1 MKNAKCKMQKA
12 KWQPALILS
21 FALFI
26 LHFAFP
32 GPAHAAV
39 EKTILSNGLTLMV
52 KREPESRTAA
62 IEVFIRV
69 GAAQENE
76 STEGIGHLLA
86 GTILSGSEGRTPRR
100 LAELVSE
107 VGGNFRAVWQWD
119 YIEIYAVT
127 LPGMCDEAIG
137 LLSESISSPSFEP
150 EAVESARSAILKQM
164 KALEDNQYSTG
175 YNLLVTQVHKGD
187 PYGRPY
193 LGSPD
198 VIESIRPAHL
208 EAFYRKYVV
217 PSSIVISV
225 VGNVDS
231 MRISRLVEL
240 RFGGMDYVPQK
251 PTGVPFKWRDEQP
264 SEPEP
269 TAPEQTAASYVMIGW
284 VAPGASEKDYPAACI
299 ANVLLGGNKSSLMF
313 TKLREGQGIG
323 YQVGSIYP
331 PLRKSGH
338 IAAYVGLD
346 SSRGGPEVTQ
356 AVKASVMELA
366 STLATSGFTD
376 EDIERAKSYLIG
388 SQALKHERARDR
400 AYYLGLYESL
410 GLGYRYDQTYAAT
423 IRAVTR
429 PDLERVCASIFSAP
443 PTVVTVGR

>member
-1 MKNAKCKMQKA
+1 VLCLLLLL
-12 KWQPALILS
+12 PAI
-21 FALFI
+21 
-26 LHFAFP
+26 
-32 GPAHAAV
+32 AHAAV
-39 EKTILSNGLTLMV
+39 EKTILSNGLTLLV

-69 GAAQENE
+69 GAAQENKQ
-76 STEGIGHLLA
+76 TEGIGHLLA
-86 GTILSGSEGRTPRR
+86 GTILSGSERRTPRR
-100 LAELVSE
+100 LAEVVSE
-107 VGGNFRAVWQWD
+107 VGGNFHAVWQWD

-127 LPGMCDEAIG
+127 LPRMCDEAIG
-137 LLSESISSPSFEP
+137 LLAESISSPSFEP
-150 EAVESARSAILKQM
+150 DAVERARSAVLKQM

-175 YNLLVTQVHKGD
+175 YNLLVAQVHKGN

-193 LGSPD
+193 LGDPD
-198 VIESIRPAHL
+198 VIRAINRQQL

-217 PSSIVISV
+217 PSAIVISV
-225 VGNVDS
+225 VGNVDP

-240 RFGGMDYVPQK
+240 RFAGMEYAPQK
-251 PTGVPFKWRDEQP
+251 PTGVPFRFRPEPPQ
-264 SEPEP
+264 EPEP
-269 TAPEQTAASYVMIGW
+269 PAPEQTAASYVMIGW
-284 VAPGASEKDYPAACI
+284 VAPGAADKDYPAVCI

-331 PLRKSGH
+331 VLKGSGH

-356 AVKASVMELA
+356 AVKASVMGLA
-366 STLATSGFTD
+366 STLATGGFTD
-376 EDIERAKSYLIG
+376 DDIERAKSYLIG
-388 SQALKHERARDR
+388 SHALKHERARDR

-410 GLGYRYDQTYAAT
+410 GLGYRYDSTYAAA

-429 PDLERVCASIFSAP
+429 ADLERVCASIFTHP